1 MKALDIPVVVNQEIG
16 AMLVDALTRVGFA
29 YAVSLAAFVVLL
41 HVAA

>member
-1 MKALDIPVVVNQEIG
+1 MVVNQEIG

-29 YAVSLAAFVVLL
+29 WAVSLAALAVLM